1 VIHTLCEYSLSNS
14 KLKDEWVTITASKS
28 QSENKQRINL
38 GRAKMLIVSTILI
51 KTLLLRVILTPW
63 FSGVCPKPA
72 PNRQNQRIVFNLRS
86 FATCF
91 YHLLRYS
98 NSQLPALV
106 ENEVGKDRSSATNS
120 AQYVTGNIPKK
131 SFLRSIISSVVKAKS
146 LSVANEVAQSDL
158 DESLLMNRRDGFD
171 SVLTL
176 KQSLLAIENLDGPQ
190 ATLLEFWNL
199 EIKPLLDD
207 WLQNLLRDI
216 ISEKFRNRYSS
227 VPEVLG

>member
-1 VIHTLCEYSLSNS
+1 
-14 KLKDEWVTITASKS
+14 
-28 QSENKQRINL
+28 
-38 GRAKMLIVSTILI
+38 M
-51 KTLLLRVILTPW
+51 
-63 FSGVCPKPA
+63 
-72 PNRQNQRIVFNLRS
+72 
-86 FATCF
+86 
-91 YHLLRYS
+91 
-98 NSQLPALV
+98 
-106 ENEVGKDRSSATNS
+106 
-120 AQYVTGNIPKK
+120 
-131 SFLRSIISSVVKAKS
+131 KAKS